1 MYVQRSTAEAE
12 LLNLE
17 SLHDLKSQ
25 VSRQG
30 KSGANVSLDVPFNE
44 QSMLSDDVAR
54 FSTVSRTVDW
64 LILVPINTVHLY
76 DSYDSHI
83 CVELR

>member
-1 MYVQRSTAEAE
+1 MLQSLSRVH
-12 LLNLE
+12 LE
-17 SLHDLKSQ
+17 SQ

-30 KSGANVSLDVPFNE
+30 KSGAIVSLDVPFNE

-76 DSYDSHI
+76 GSYDSQI

>member
-1 MYVQRSTAEAE
+1 MSVAI
-12 LLNLE
+12 
-17 SLHDLKSQ
+17 
-25 VSRQG
+25 
-30 KSGANVSLDVPFNE
+30 VSLDVPFNE

-76 DSYDSHI
+76 GSYDSHI